1 MTAAAHAADPPGAWL
16 PEFKKP
22 FYTDLISGWYVRG
35 DLGYRTNRVG
45 AVDAPA
51 PDTVTASTVQ
61 DTFAVG
67 AGAGY
72 KYKWFR
78 SDVTVDFAK
87 RAQFYGDTA
96 ASSQFYS
103 VKIDALT
110 VLANAY
116 LDLGNWGGFTP
127 YVGAGVGMTN
137 LRAHEY
143 TTSVV
148 WEGVN
153 DGRKWNPSWALMGGV
168 SYKFSPSL
176 LLDLSYRYLNLGEVA
191 TGLLPPDYTSRVTFR
206 DMTAQEIRL
215 GFRWM
220 LD

>member
-1 MTAAAHAADPPGAWL
+1 M
-16 PEFKKP
+16 
-22 FYTDLISGWYVRG
+22 
-35 DLGYRTNRVG
+35 
-45 AVDAPA
+45 
-51 PDTVTASTVQ
+51 
-61 DTFAVG
+61 VG
-67 AGAGY
+67 AGGH

-87 RAQFYGDTA
+87 RAQLYGDTA
-96 ASSQFYS
+96 TNSRFYS

-143 TTSVV
+143 TTNVVSGGRQRRPEMESVL
-148 WEGVN
+148 GAH
-153 DGRKWNPSWALMGGV
+153 GRRQLSLL
-168 SYKFSPSL
+168 PSL

-191 TGLLPPDYTSRVTFR
+191 TGLLPPGYTSRVTFR